1 MWIFPLALTVMLLL
15 SLEINEETGQYT
27 ANAITW
33 TVVARFIQGSPWATI
48 LSTDISAVK
57 RVKGLCGMKC
67 TDLGR
72 VTAITQG
79 AWAISI
85 LLTISGIVTPLG
97 LYDKLALSGPE
108 SVSFHYVKDDSI
120 FGEATTSRDQ
130 FKWYRNETILLG
142 SEKLVEVFSSGTSS
156 FGDTISGPFN
166 IQPRTFKKESRS
178 YMTNSSEYP
187 VKRFHRSLLL
197 KDDIYAIEGLIVDTR
212 IGNASVGF
220 RNHTIPQN
228 TEYGGSWNEVRW
240 SSMDYSDCTGP
251 SFHRTPNS
259 VYR

>member
-1 MWIFPLALTVMLLL
+1 MVCLLEYEFLPIYDAVMWIFPLALTVMLLL

-48 LSTDISAVK
+48 LLTDSSAVK

-97 LYDKLALSGPE
+97 LCLVPTKILQQFLVVFWGNRRTKL
-108 SVSFHYVKDDSI
+108 
-120 FGEATTSRDQ
+120 
-130 FKWYRNETILLG
+130 
-142 SEKLVEVFSSGTSS
+142 
-156 FGDTISGPFN
+156 
-166 IQPRTFKKESRS
+166 
-178 YMTNSSEYP
+178 SSERP
-187 VKRFHRSLLL
+187 SHHT
-197 KDDIYAIEGLIVDTR
+197 EIV
-212 IGNASVGF
+212 
-220 RNHTIPQN
+220 
-228 TEYGGSWNEVRW
+228 VR
-240 SSMDYSDCTGP
+240 
-251 SFHRTPNS
+251 
-259 VYR
+259 